1 MERKELKE
9 AIIAAIVEENGAL
22 TVEELDERIF
32 GRKSCDNQI
41 DICSIIR
48 SYGNNKIFRR
58 IGRGVGYTLTDQKWD
73 EIEKERRNV
82 ANNKS
87 I

>member
-22 TVEELDERIF
+22 TAEELDEKIF
-32 GRKSCDNQI
+32 GRKSCNNQI

-58 IGRGVGYTLTDQKWD
+58 MGRGAGYTLTDQKWD
-73 EIEKERRNV
+73 EIEKERRTV
-82 ANNKS
+82 ANDQS